1 MSEVVFELNQKL
13 LVLLGKKENMNFVT
27 NLLEL
32 LLHHQLELLK
42 TKYWVNGN
50 ENLSLSLQR
59 PSLAEQ
65 MLVASLASYI
75 FDEMPILNLVSMLH
89 GLKFNMPMQ

>member
-42 TKYWVNGN
+42 TKY
-50 ENLSLSLQR
+50 
-59 PSLAEQ
+59 
-65 MLVASLASYI
+65 
-75 FDEMPILNLVSMLH
+75 
-89 GLKFNMPMQ
+89 